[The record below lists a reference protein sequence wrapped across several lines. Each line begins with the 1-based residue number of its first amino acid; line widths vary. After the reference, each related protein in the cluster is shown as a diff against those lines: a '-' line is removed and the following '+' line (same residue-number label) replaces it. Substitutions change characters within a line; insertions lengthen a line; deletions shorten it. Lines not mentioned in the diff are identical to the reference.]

1 MAYRITP
8 WDRAAFKRCRRAWD
22 LGATQRQN
30 REPVEPPRTLDFAA
44 ALREALAVY
53 YFPGMWAWD
62 RSIVRPLAVEAYL
75 EAVRRQQSRVR
86 DLAVDETRAW
96 AERLEIGAEVLQRY
110 FEWAPRVDDFS
121 VMRVANDFAV
131 NLPDPHHPGHDLVSG
146 GNRSDMRARSTCSC
160 GRTRRTGSSGTWSPR
175 ARGGMPRSFDWTR
188 RASRRAGPG
197 RASSSA

>member
-22 LGATQRQN
+22 LGATERQN

-62 RSIVRPLAVEAYL
+62 RSIVRPLAMEAYL

-86 DLAVDETRAW
+86 DLTVDETRAW

-121 VMRVANDFAV
+121 VMRVATDFAV

-146 GNRSDMRARSTCSC
+146 GEPVRYAGTIDLLVQEA
-160 GRTRRTGSSGTWSPR
+160 RRTGSSGTWSPR
-175 ARGGMPRSFDWTR
+175 ARGGMPRSCDWTR
-188 RASRRAGPG
+188 RGSRPAGPG